1 MVAEML
7 RQRGA
12 KVISGDALGH
22 EALQRPDVHA
32 EVVRRWGSEILEP
45 DGLISRAR
53 LAKIVFGD
61 PEERRALEALV
72 FPSIE
77 RRIEEEIA
85 AARSRAD
92 VPVIVLD
99 AAIMLE
105 AGWNKMCDLLVY
117 VEAPAALRRQRLR
130 QQRGWGDKELQE
142 REQAQMSLTD
152 KASRAHYTVDNSGS
166 AEKVAQQ
173 VDSLLRQWQGNDV

>member
-1 MVAEML
+1 MPNTTSPPHHLTTPPPIVGLIGGIGSGKSMVAEML

-12 KVISGDALGH
+12 KVISGDELGH

-45 DGLISRAR
+45 DGSIGRAR

-105 AGWNKMCDLLVY
+105 AGW
-117 VEAPAALRRQRLR
+117 
-130 QQRGWGDKELQE
+130 
-142 REQAQMSLTD
+142 
-152 KASRAHYTVDNSGS
+152 
-166 AEKVAQQ
+166 
-173 VDSLLRQWQGNDV
+173 